1 MLDLKP
7 VRGMRDF
14 YPAQM
19 RLRQWLF
26 NQWREVSENFNFLPY
41 DAPLVENLDLLKR
54 KAGEDIAEQ
63 LYTFQDK
70 SGRDL
75 ALRAEM
81 TPSLARMITSRFE
94 SLSMPVKWY
103 TIAQCFRYERTTK
116 GRKREHYQWNVDILG
131 EDSVSAEAEII
142 LLLVQSLKKLGLS
155 AEQVKVKI
163 SSRNILE
170 ALMNKLDIPP
180 EFHQPVMMTIDKKDK
195 MSESEFDQLISD
207 KLPRKI
213 DIQPIFDMFK
223 LGSPQEISRFMSGLK
238 SACCKQDQLD
248 KYIEDLD
255 QLIQYLNPV
264 DDFIQIDF
272 SIVRGLAYYTGIVF
286 EVYYQQGKA
295 RAIAGGGRYSQLLE
309 KIGGKP
315 LSGVGFGFGDVV
327 ILDILKETSNL
338 PQVHPQI
345 DYYIIPFEQK
355 NLKLAFSLL
364 DKLTQQGKRTE
375 IDLKFRS
382 LRNSLK
388 DASRDRCN
396 FVIILFPN
404 EVAQNQVVVKDLIK
418 GDERK
423 VNLRDL

>member
-14 YPAQM
+14 YPSPM

-26 NQWREVSENFNFLPY
+26 DQWREVSENFNFLPY

-54 KAGEDIAEQ
+54 KSGEDISEQ
-63 LYTFQDK
+63 IYTFQDK

-81 TPSLARMITSRFE
+81 TPSLARMIASRFE
-94 SLSMPVKWY
+94 SLSMPIKWY

-131 EDSVSAEAEII
+131 EDDVSAEAQII
-142 LLLVQSLKKLGLS
+142 LLLVQSLKRIGLTS
-155 AEQVKVKI
+155 EQVKVKI

-170 ALMNKLDIPP
+170 VVMNKLDIPP
-180 EFHQPVMMTIDKKDK
+180 ELHQPVMMTIDKKDK
-195 MSESEFDQLISD
+195 MPESEFNQLISE
-207 KLPRKI
+207 KVPRKI
-213 DIQPIFDMFK
+213 DIQPIFDMFN
-223 LGSPQEISRFMSGLK
+223 LDSPQEISKFLSGLK
-238 SACCKQDQLD
+238 SSSSKQVHIDN
-248 KYIEDLD
+248 YIEPLD

-264 DDFIQIDF
+264 SDFIQVDF

-286 EVYYQQGKA
+286 EVYYQQGKS

-338 PQVHPQI
+338 PQLHPRI
-345 DYYIIPFEQK
+345 DYFIIPFQRQ

-364 DKLTQQGKRTE
+364 DELTQRGKRTE

-388 DASRDRCN
+388 DADREGCN
-396 FVIILFPN
+396 YAIILFPD

-423 VNLRDL
+423 INLRDL